1 MPNRLPWLVIAVLVL
16 AGSAC
21 SLASR
26 DAPPPP
32 ATATPAPAA
41 IAALPTSTSG
51 SAAPGAAPLATAAP
65 ASTSAPA
72 CAARMDWPT
81 LVVHSGD
88 TLFGIALQIG
98 VTVQDLVTG
107 NCLSSADAIEA
118 GQALRVPHLPLP
130 PTLPTPLHLCPVQW
144 FFMFVEGESDPLG
157 TCPGAVIQVSAAGQD
172 FEGGR
177 AYWYAAPPGASD
189 PRGTVWIIYNSGE
202 WLTYP
207 DTWQPGEME
216 SDPGITPPGGR
227 YQPVQ
232 RIGKVWRE
240 NADVRQRL
248 GWAYTPPQPF
258 TGRMQEPTGD
268 SAAWAGH
275 SHYGYLDH
283 GAWGIVLRVYSVDMG
298 PNLWEVAG
306 RY

>member
-1 MPNRLPWLVIAVLVL
+1 MSVPLFEEILMSNRLPWLVIAVRVL
-16 AGSAC
+16 AGIAC

-26 DAPPPP
+26 DAPPR
-32 ATATPAPAA
+32 
-41 IAALPTSTSG
+41 
-51 SAAPGAAPLATAAP
+51 PGRRC
-65 ASTSAPA
+65 A
-72 CAARMDWPT
+72 C
-81 LVVHSGD
+81 LV
-88 TLFGIALQIG
+88 
-98 VTVQDLVTG
+98 
-107 NCLSSADAIEA
+107 CPC
-118 GQALRVPHLPLP
+118 R

-144 FFMFVEGESDPLG
+144 FFMFVKGESDPLG

-216 SDPGITPPGGR
+216 SDPGIAPPGGR

-232 RIGKVWRE
+232 RTGKVWRE

-248 GWAYTPPQPF
+248 GWVYTPPQPF
-258 TGRMQEPTGD
+258 NGRMQEPTGD

-275 SHYGYLDH
+275 SHYWYLDH
-283 GAWGIVLRVYSVDMG
+283 GAWGIVLRVYAVDMG